1 MRRFVVGLTGGIG
14 SGKSAVSARFEA
26 LGITIADADI
36 AARHVVE
43 PGTIALTEI
52 VAHFGPDIL
61 QTDGYLNRARLR
73 AIVFEEPGQRRWLES
88 VTVPAIMTRLKT
100 VLAHSRSAYAI
111 LMLSSGSGQHPLIDR
126 HLVVDAGPD
135 TQRRRV
141 MARDNNTQAQ
151 IDAMMAS
158 QPSRD
163 ARLAYAQ
170 DIVTN
175 EGSLTAL
182 DDQVSALHQKYTQLS
197 SAIYGTT

>member
-111 LMLSSGSGQHPLIDR
+111 LMLSSGSGQHP
-126 HLVVDAGPD
+126 
-135 TQRRRV
+135 V

-158 QPSRD
+158 QPSRE